1 MAHRT
6 ILVPQHGTRHRYES
20 YGCCSERGTLG
31 YIRNRKTGEK
41 KHPKLQSRQK
51 IRPKPKTEHRTQN
64 REETDSMVT
73 SGVYR
78 ANYTNTYFIKVL
90 VNVMDFSKALASI
103 SIFFNHRLC
112 FCRCLKP
119 GLWGLIFQKAAGNG
133 AQVLSRIAILTL
145 VMEKL

>member
-1 MAHRT
+1 MAHRN

-31 YIRNRKTGEK
+31 YIRNHKTGEK
-41 KHPKLQSRQK
+41 KPSKTA
-51 IRPKPKTEHRTQN
+51 KPTKNSAKTQNRTQN

-90 VNVMDFSKALASI
+90 VNVMDFPKPLVSI
-103 SIFFNHRLC
+103 SIFFNHRLY

-119 GLWGLIFQKAAGNG
+119 GLWGLIFRKAAGNG